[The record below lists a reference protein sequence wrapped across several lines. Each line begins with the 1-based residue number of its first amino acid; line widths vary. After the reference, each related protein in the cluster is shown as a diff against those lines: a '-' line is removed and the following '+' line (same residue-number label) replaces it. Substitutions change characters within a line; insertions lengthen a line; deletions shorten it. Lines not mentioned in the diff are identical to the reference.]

1 MQAAILNGES
11 SKAVKDILLVDVVP
25 LSLGIETIGGVMNV
39 IIKRNSHIPVK
50 KTRNYTTSCDNQTT
64 IPINIF

>member
-25 LSLGIETIGGVMNV
+25 LSLGVEMIGGVMKV
-39 IIKRNSHIPVK
+39 LIKRNSHIPVR
-50 KTRNYTTSCDNQTT
+50 KTLNFTTCSDNQTVVLEKV
-64 IPINIF
+64 F

>member
-25 LSLGIETIGGVMNV
+25 LSLGIETGGVAMTV
-39 IIKRNSHIPVK
+39 LIKRNSHIPVK
-50 KTRNYTTSCDNQTT
+50 KLRISPLALT
-64 IPINIF
+64 IRQL